1 MLTKCGCKKFPVET
15 YSDHTNTCTAHPGA
29 SKAHD
34 WLVSVLARN
43 SASPPA
49 RANGAAT
56 WRPDYLRDQAGSRSL
71 VFDLAIAHDR
81 FGSSSQP
88 QQNGC
93 LSHPQDLDAPLR
105 IAAQRKIN
113 GYRQDY
119 ADKHNISFLPA
130 KSPPPPACTANLCVF
145 FFYRP
150 TRRPKRTSRPLDC
163 HRKNSDLFRHG
174 RAAFYQG
181 LKNKV
186 GLAVAKAPQHCGS
199 FSI

>member
-1 MLTKCGCKKFPVET
+1 MFRTAGHQVRTQFGVTASAGQRRGDVET
-15 YSDHTNTCTAHPGA
+15 RLPPG
-29 SKAHD
+29 SGREQEPGLRPSHRPRQV
-34 WLVSVLARN
+34 WQQQ
-43 SASPPA
+43 PA
-49 RANGAAT
+49 AK
-56 WRPDYLRDQAGSRSL
+56 
-71 VFDLAIAHDR
+71 
-81 FGSSSQP
+81 

-119 ADKHNISFLPA
+119 ADNHNISFLPA

-186 GLAVAKAPQHCGS
+186 GLAVAKAAALRIVFNLMELGVV
-199 FSI
+199 